1 MCVRGIQFSSI
12 PSRKHCWHLALP
24 VHKQRRRE
32 AITDSS
38 LSGAW
43 RLSLAEGIGRAGGLA
58 DAQAD
63 PASIFLYR
71 GETREVAQLLGIDCT
86 PYPGPIIPGYL
97 QSQLAGS
104 RRLFLASK
112 FEMRNKDVIYAS
124 NSLRLVHYRS
134 RTHQEF
140 AGQARMQAPRIVQ
153 VWQFSG
159 RTPTGLGSLNPATL
173 GRRPG
178 RASYHAD
185 VVLDWR
191 WTPSAGPRWRCADCG
206 CTIASAREG
215 SDSGF
220 FLRDLSYARR
230 VSSAAMEICR
240 AGTSPLSNRAI

>member
-1 MCVRGIQFSSI
+1 MNTCPKAAVAVSMLVPSRIHAKYQLRQNAESPCNPQLCRVFNPKITHSILRRPIIFMCVRGIQFSSI
-12 PSRKHCWHLALP
+12 PSRKHSWHLALP

-104 RRLFLASK
+104 RRLFLGIK
-112 FEMRNKDVIYAS
+112 V
-124 NSLRLVHYRS
+124 
-134 RTHQEF
+134 
-140 AGQARMQAPRIVQ
+140 
-153 VWQFSG
+153 
-159 RTPTGLGSLNPATL
+159 
-173 GRRPG
+173 
-178 RASYHAD
+178 
-185 VVLDWR
+185 
-191 WTPSAGPRWRCADCG
+191 
-206 CTIASAREG
+206 
-215 SDSGF
+215 
-220 FLRDLSYARR
+220 RD
-230 VSSAAMEICR
+230 EE
-240 AGTSPLSNRAI
+240 